1 MHDGVHFE
9 VESTF
14 EALGKVYVVARIL
27 ERGRDFRVDEG
38 CRLGGLPVE
47 PWVEQPRGVDVAG
60 TARADVYSFCLRAPA
75 DRASLRIGDE
85 VALWGPSV
93 PPPTGAV

>member
-14 EALGKVYVVARIL
+14 EALGKAYVVARIL
-27 ERGRDFRVDEG
+27 EPGRNFTVDEG

-47 PWVEQPRGVDVAG
+47 PWVEQSRGIDGTVTDRAG
-60 TARADVYSFCLRAPA
+60 VYSFCLREPA
-75 DRASLRIGDE
+75 DRESFRIGDE

-93 PPPTGAV
+93 PPPKGAV